1 MAVIP
6 ITARAAVKITAAIN
20 ITTAI
25 PRSVSFQL
33 PAAEVAPVMPRDR
46 ASGRTDLWVCAAEI
60 SGPEISGK
68 ATGRALIS
76 QLLYGTRTVFD
87 RNCSINLLDTVRQ
100 NCVRQNCVRQNVCS
114 IEPMFD
120 LYRILKA
127 APSSFAQIFE
137 RVVQTLNQG
146 GLTLSALLG

>member
-76 QLLYGTRTVFD
+76 QLLYGTRNV
-87 RNCSINLLDTVRQ
+87 LDGT
-100 NCVRQNCVRQNVCS
+100 VRQNVCS

-127 APSSFAQIFE
+127 APSSFAQIFD

-146 GLTLSALLG
+146 GLTLFACLAEISGILQHARTNV

>member
-87 RNCSINLLDTVRQ
+87 GTVRWNCSIKLFDT
-100 NCVRQNCVRQNVCS
+100 VRQNVCS

-146 GLTLSALLG
+146 GLILSALLG